1 MNKKTS
7 ILVAAVAFLLFAA
20 GCGKISPVK
29 ISELYE
35 NTHKYENETVLVRG
49 TVNKSISMFGLTG
62 FILTDGTKELM
73 VVGHDSTPSPGEK
86 ITVRGE
92 LSVPLRWQDDALL
105 VLNASPKEKKD

>member
-1 MNKKTS
+1 MKKNYS
-7 ILVAAVAFLLFAA
+7 ILVTAIALLLLTAS
-20 GCGKISPVK
+20 CGRILPVK

-35 NTHKYENETVLVRG
+35 NTHKYEDKTVLVKG
-49 TVNKSISMFGLTG
+49 EVTKSISMFGLSG

-86 ITVRGE
+86 ITVRGT

-105 VLNASPKEKKD
+105 VLRASPEED